1 MSSAETLKLNFHPS
15 SLLTIGDLL
24 AFVRRLTDTGGD
36 KPEAV
41 AARSTGPIAEKPP
54 SMREQMAL
62 CSSVISRVP
71 QRCADSA
78 LSALA
83 PTLPVPPHASRSAR
97 RVYPKQRDRL
107 ACNWSRHE
115 PLCLSCAGT

>member
-24 AFVRRLTDTGGD
+24 AFVRRLTDTGAD
-36 KPEAV
+36 QPDAV
-41 AARSTGPIAEKPP
+41 AARNTGPIAEKPP

-71 QRCADSA
+71 QRCVDPALSVLTPYLEYSA
-78 LSALA
+78 LCQK
-83 PTLPVPPHASRSAR
+83 PCEASLGQAACPDRS
-97 RVYPKQRDRL
+97 
-107 ACNWSRHE
+107 
-115 PLCLSCAGT
+115 